1 MPVAPRIDELRLIG
15 ELLLECLRGQA
26 EEPMI
31 IQYEDDLTRVTFPAR
46 GQWRGARTF
55 RGRGTLEDATL
66 GALMDA
72 ATALRAERP
81 SAPRPRP

>member
-1 MPVAPRIDELRLIG
+1 MPVAPRVDELRLIG
-15 ELLLECLRGQA
+15 DLLLECLRGQA

-55 RGRGTLEDATL
+55 RGRGTLKDATL
-66 GALMDA
+66 AALSEA
-72 ATALRAERP
+72 AVSLRAQRP
-81 SAPRPRP
+81 SAPRPGA